1 VLLTL
6 YEELPPGIVVNHQVF
21 MLRSSLLLG
30 LRFVSGKV
38 LNKKLHA
45 HVNTT
50 ELNYKFLEII

>member
-6 YEELPPGIVVNHQVF
+6 YEELPPGIVVNPQV
-21 MLRSSLLLG
+21 MLISSLLLG

-50 ELNYKFLEII
+50 ELNYKFLKII